1 MGWKGLRILPGRRIS
16 PGRRAGALLFLAA
29 ILPAVAPEAGEAQ
42 EGASL
47 AEVES
52 LMAQG
57 RIMEARGT
65 LETWWTSRFSQASGS
80 DRQHGIWL
88 RGKLTVD
95 PSMAELDFRRLVLE
109 FPGGPYTDDAMYR
122 LGLSADQ
129 KGELR
134 EASSHFERLV
144 RDYPSSPRLPEAH
157 AWIRSHRNQVAALPE
172 AAPVSEPTSA
182 ETPSR
187 QVRVPLAESRG
198 AGPAGEFAVQ
208 LGAFRSLERALSV
221 AQQVRESGHDPRV
234 VRTPGN
240 DLARVRV
247 GRFPSR
253 DGADQLARA
262 LEALGFEVTLATD
275 AGSEERIGSGL
286 GRRVP

>member
-1 MGWKGLRILPGRRIS
+1 
-16 PGRRAGALLFLAA
+16 
-29 ILPAVAPEAGEAQ
+29 
-42 EGASL
+42 
-47 AEVES
+47 
-52 LMAQG
+52 
-57 RIMEARGT
+57 MEARGA
-65 LETWWTSRFSQASGS
+65 LETWWTSRFSTASGS

-109 FPGGPYTDDAMYR
+109 FPGGPYTDDALFR

-134 EASSHFERLV
+134 EASAHFERLV
-144 RDYPSSPRLPEAH
+144 RDYPSSPRLPEAQE
-157 AWIRSHRNQVAALPE
+157 WIRSHRREVADLPE
-172 AAPVSEPTSA
+172 ASPVEEQSSA
-182 ETPSR
+182 DPASR
-187 QVRVPLAESRG
+187 QVTVPLAESREVG
-198 AGPAGEFAVQ
+198 SVGEFAVQ

-221 AQQVRESGHDPRV
+221 AQQVREAGHDPRV

-253 DGADQLARA
+253 NGADQVARV
-262 LEALGFEVTLATD
+262 LEALGFEVTLAMD

-286 GRRVP
+286 GYLVPPLRLAPRERPGPSPYEL